1 MDDPNRAPNSL
12 FDQRFGRNSKEP
24 PPIRLAPFSHVEC
37 LRLETR
43 FGLLV
48 GLGDQGM
55 VPGPQ
60 LQGER
65 RGIKEAPTEAAL
77 FRLAVKPGYLTVQ
90 LPKLNIVSVNQL
102 LGGFD
107 CCVIVIAVENDR
119 SDEMAVPADDVCA
132 VVGHVDSR

>member
-43 FGLLV
+43 CSRD
-48 GLGDQGM
+48 LGIKGM

-65 RGIKEAPTEAAL
+65 RGIKEPPTEAAL
-77 FRLAVKPGYLTVQ
+77 FRLAVKLGYLTVQ

-102 LGGFD
+102 LGG
-107 CCVIVIAVENDR
+107 
-119 SDEMAVPADDVCA
+119 
-132 VVGHVDSR
+132 